1 MCASGSE
8 WADTSFFWPVSTVF
22 WNAAFGN
29 WRFLMETNNAFPQTA
44 RQRVVMFLL
53 LCLGLIL
60 FAAVAYR
67 VENPSIVQH
76 EERQEMPA
84 VGGMDKM
91 GDMAGVSSMMKKLQ
105 DNPDDV
111 EAMRALGMTF
121 MDMQAWDKAMSFWDM
136 VLQKNEKDVMALNQK
151 GFCLFELEKYAE
163 AAELFE
169 RMLTV
174 EQQNFHAHYNL
185 GVIYKHYLA
194 KPDKAAVHFQA
205 VLDAA
210 PDDPELMES
219 AKRELE
225 GK

>member
-1 MCASGSE
+1 
-8 WADTSFFWPVSTVF
+8 
-22 WNAAFGN
+22 
-29 WRFLMETNNAFPQTA
+29 METNNAFPQTA
-44 RQRVVMFLL
+44 RSRVVMFLL

-76 EERQEMPA
+76 EERQEMP
-84 VGGMDKM
+84 GGGMGKMGDMDKM

-111 EAMRALGMTF
+111 EAMRSLGMAF

-136 VLQKNEKDVMALNQK
+136 VLQKNDKDVMALNQK

-169 RMLTV
+169 RMLMV

-194 KPDKAAVHFQA
+194 QPDKAAVHFQA

>member
-1 MCASGSE
+1 
-8 WADTSFFWPVSTVF
+8 
-22 WNAAFGN
+22 
-29 WRFLMETNNAFPQTA
+29 METNNAFPQTA
-44 RQRVVMFLL
+44 RSRVVMFLL

-76 EERQEMPA
+76 EERQEMP
-84 VGGMDKM
+84 GGGGMGKMGDMDKM

-136 VLQKNEKDVMALNQK
+136 VLQKNDKDVMALNQK

-194 KPDKAAVHFQA
+194 QPDKAAVHFQA